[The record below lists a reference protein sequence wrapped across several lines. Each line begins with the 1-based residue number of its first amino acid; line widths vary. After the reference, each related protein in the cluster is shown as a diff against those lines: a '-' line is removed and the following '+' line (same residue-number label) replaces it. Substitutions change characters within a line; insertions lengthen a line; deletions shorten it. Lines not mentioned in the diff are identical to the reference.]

1 MMTGRPL
8 RPRSRLWWLALC
20 ALAVFSLRALVPV
33 GYMWTATEGHSRLVL
48 CPAGMHHAA
57 GMHHG
62 GHEAPASDHCP
73 YAHAGGAGLLSA
85 QFAPAEPYYSLL
97 QPARAPVVIS
107 VLAAPPPRYHAPRG
121 PPSLA

>member
-1 MMTGRPL
+1 MTGRQL

-20 ALAVFSLRALVPV
+20 ALAVFALRALVPV

-48 CPAGMHHAA
+48 CPAGMHHAP
-57 GMHHG
+57 GMHHS
-62 GHEAPASDHCP
+62 GHEAPANDHCP
-73 YAHAGGAGLLSA
+73 YAHSGGAGLLAA
-85 QFAPAEPYYSLL
+85 QLAPVEPYYSLL

-107 VLAAPPPRYHAPRG
+107 VSAAPPPRYHAPRG

>member
-1 MMTGRPL
+1 MTGRQL

-33 GYMWTATEGHSRLVL
+33 GYMWAATEGHSRLVL

-57 GMHHG
+57 GMHRDV
-62 GHEAPASDHCP
+62 HEAHANDHCP
-73 YAHAGGAGLLSA
+73 YALAGGAGLLAA
-85 QFAPAEPYYSLL
+85 QLAPVEPYYLIL
-97 QPARAPVVIS
+97 QPARTPAVAS
-107 VLAAPPPRYHAPRG
+107 VSAAPPPRYHAPRG